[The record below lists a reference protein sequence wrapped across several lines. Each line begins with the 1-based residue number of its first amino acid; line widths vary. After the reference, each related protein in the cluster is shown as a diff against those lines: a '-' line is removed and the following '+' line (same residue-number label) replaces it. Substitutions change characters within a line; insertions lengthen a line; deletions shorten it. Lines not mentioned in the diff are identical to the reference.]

1 MSSAAPLLRL
11 LQWLLRLLPRRLLI
25 RLLIATRPADKINH
39 LPRKTASRTGCNGY
53 RSGAASGY
61 CSLLLPYGPCFD
73 SDSPPVSLTRSPPPP
88 TASYRRLLPHVL
100 QLQLLPITGATNR
113 SSPLLLRL
121 LLRLRLLKRHPSR
134 QQDHP
139 RRQMAATG
147 RNGSTTFRLLLSVA
161 TAAAAATATA
171 TATAAASASA
181 PETSPFSPT
190 RSPTSPNGYYWPQW
204 LYYFPAT
211 AFSCYGCC
219 CGCCYCFGFGS

>member
-1 MSSAAPLLRL
+1 MATAPVMLLAAAP
-11 LQWLLRLLPRRLLI
+11 
-25 RLLIATRPADKINH
+25 
-39 LPRKTASRTGCNGY
+39 
-53 RSGAASGY
+53 Y
-61 CSLLLPYGPCFD
+61 CPLLLLGGSCFD
-73 SDSPPVSLTRSPPPP
+73 SDSSPVSLTRSPPPP

-121 LLRLRLLKRHPSR
+121 LLRLRLLKCHPSR

-171 TATAAASASA
+171 TASASA
-181 PETSPFSPT
+181 PDSPT
-190 RSPTSPNGYYWPQW
+190 RSPASTITPPPTTASPYC
-204 LYYFPAT
+204 
-211 AFSCYGCC
+211 CYGCLFLSKQ
-219 CGCCYCFGFGS
+219 YQR

>member
-1 MSSAAPLLRL
+1 MAGRVLNVECCAPATATAMATASATAATTDTASNRHPSRRQDQPPAKKNCVANW
-11 LQWLLRLLPRRLLI
+11 LQWLLLPVLLL
-25 RLLIATRPADKINH
+25 ATAP
-39 LPRKTASRTGCNGY
+39 
-53 RSGAASGY
+53 Y
-61 CSLLLPYGPCFD
+61 CSLLLLDGSCFD
-73 SDSPPVSLTRSPPPP
+73 SDSSPVSLTRSPPPP

-171 TATAAASASA
+171 TASASASA
-181 PETSPFSPT
+181 PDSPT
-190 RSPTSPNGYYWPQW
+190 RSPASTITPPPTTASPYC
-204 LYYFPAT
+204 
-211 AFSCYGCC
+211 CYGCLFLSKQ
-219 CGCCYCFGFGS
+219 YQR